1 MKAFFLAFALLFVT
15 MPAFAVTGTDA
26 APGQSCAVP
35 HAVTM
40 TANPS
45 GQGGYVLTCEG
56 GQWIAQITAAAPTTG
71 SQVTTKSYVD
81 TAVAAAAGGGDSVPL
96 GGGTCYYALT
106 GASCG
111 TGFQQMPGNM
121 AFYSGGTAIICC
133 SGGTSSGD
141 TTPTAFD
148 FPDTGP
154 VTPGTSYGW
163 NALQITG
170 FDSAPISV
178 SGQPTLQY
186 RICADAGCSNVIK
199 SWKSAVDI
207 INNDEY
213 LQIRVTAATRGT
225 VTITVGE
232 TTDTAFIDARWTVFA
247 TSGTWS
253 GNLGGLSGADSKCQ
267 AAASAASLPGTYRAW
282 LSGDGDNEVRDR
294 FETVG
299 TSLPFYLT
307 DGTTKVADDW
317 SDLTDGSLEAPI
329 NKDENGAGVSSSYV
343 WTNTDS
349 DGSAVYTTA
358 SNNCSLFTSS
368 SGAYGGYAGYT
379 AYPNINWTQYN
390 HTSCSSSGFRLYCF
404 QTQ

>member
-1 MKAFFLAFALLFVT
+1 MKTLFLALALSLVAA
-15 MPAFAVTGTDA
+15 PAFAVTGTDA

-56 GQWIAQITAAAPTTG
+56 GQWIAQITAATPTAG

-96 GGGTCYYALT
+96 GGGTCYYALS

-121 AFYSGGTAIICC
+121 AFYDGGTAIICC

-148 FPDTGP
+148 FPDTGIILP
-154 VTPGTSYGW
+154 TATYGW
-163 NALQITG
+163 NAIQITG
-170 FDSAPISV
+170 FDSAPVSV

-186 RICADAGCSNVIK
+186 RICGDAGCSNVIK

-213 LQIRVTAATRGT
+213 LQLRVTEPISGT
-225 VTITVGE
+225 ITVTVGE
-232 TTDTAFIDARWTVFA
+232 TIDTAFVNPQWKVFV

-253 GNLGGLSGADSKCQ
+253 GGNLAGLSGADSKCQ
-267 AAASAASLPGTYRAW
+267 SAASAASLPGTYRAW
-282 LSGDGDNEVRDR
+282 LSSSAGSVLDR
-294 FETVG
+294 FENAG
-299 TSLPFYLT
+299 TAAPFYLV
-307 DGTTKVADDW
+307 DGTTKVVDDW
-317 SDLTDGSLEAPI
+317 GDLTDGSLDHAI
-329 NKDENGAGVSSSYV
+329 NQYETGASVGSTYT
-343 WTNTDS
+343 WTNTRE
-349 DGSAVYTTA
+349 DGTTVSTANSATCSQFYSNSYTTV
-358 SNNCSLFTSS
+358 
-368 SGAYGGYAGYT
+368 AGNTYQT
-379 AYPNINWTQYN
+379 DAEWTNSTTIN
-390 HTSCSSSGFRLYCF
+390 CSSSIYHLYCF

>member
-1 MKAFFLAFALLFVT
+1 MRTLLLTLALLFIAA
-15 MPAFAVTGTDA
+15 PAFAVTGTDA

-56 GQWIAQITAAAPTTG
+56 GQWIAQITAATPTAG

-96 GGGTCYYALT
+96 GGGTCYYALS

-121 AFYSGGTAIICC
+121 AFYDGGTAIICC

-141 TTPTAFD
+141 TTPAAFD
-148 FPDTGP
+148 FPDTGIILP
-154 VTPGTSYGW
+154 TATYGW
-163 NALQITG
+163 NAIQITG
-170 FDSAPISV
+170 FDSAPVSV

-213 LQIRVTAATRGT
+213 LQLRVTEPIPG
-225 VTITVGE
+225 TITVTVGE
-232 TTDTAFIDARWTVFA
+232 ATDTAFVNPQWRVFV
-247 TSGTWS
+247 TSGTWN

-267 AAASAASLPGTYRAW
+267 SAASAASLPGTYRAW
-282 LSGDGDNEVRDR
+282 LSSSGDSVLDR
-294 FETVG
+294 FENAG
-299 TSLPFYLT
+299 TATPFYLV
-307 DGTTKVADDW
+307 DGTTKVVDDW
-317 SDLTDGSLEAPI
+317 GDLTDGSLDHAI
-329 NKDENGAGVSSSYV
+329 GRDETGASVGATYA
-343 WTNTDS
+343 WTNTQE
-349 DGSAVYTTA
+349 DGTAYSTSTNTTCSQFESSAYSTRVGYITETGTLWTNYQNV
-358 SNNCSLFTSS
+358 SCS
-368 SGAYGGYAGYT
+368 GGY
-379 AYPNINWTQYN
+379 
-390 HTSCSSSGFRLYCF
+390 RLYCF